1 MNNLKNDIPLVSV
14 FSKQSIV
21 VEQLRSIRASVSYI
35 SEIQQVKTI
44 LFSSAEVDEGKSTMV
59 ANLAV
64 LYAERGSNVLLVDA
78 DLRNPTIQRAFHLSN
93 EIGLS
98 NWLGEKIRSIE
109 DIIQSTGVK
118 DLSVVTSGNLDVSS
132 TSLLDSSKMNEFL
145 DYVKAQYDFVL
156 IDTTPM
162 TAVSDAQVLSTK
174 VDGTLLVVRE
184 NITRKKALGKA
195 IQLLQLS
202 GSNLLGTIYNGA
214 RKSVYSGYY

>member
-78 DLRNPTIQRAFHLSN
+78 DLRNPTIQRAFHLPN

-184 NITRKKALGKA
+184 NVTRKKALGKA

>member
-118 DLSVVTSGNLDVSS
+118 GLSVVTSGNLDVSS

-184 NITRKKALGKA
+184 NVTRKKALGKA